1 MALLSGLFAK
11 ERCFFGNVHS
21 FLKFSPNV
29 AFVTLDPLFN
39 LVVLP
44 VEFYLLWFSLGFSNL
59 AAELLLHPFCLFSFL
74 LFLLLFLYLFVD
86 KIFEPFELD
95 ALGVGCF
102 LKIFEYFSVLR
113 LNTTS

>member
-1 MALLSGLFAK
+1 MALLSALFAK
-11 ERCFFGNVHS
+11 ERCIFWNLDS

-29 AFVTLDPLFN
+29 AFITLDPLFN

-44 VEFYLLWFSLGFSNL
+44 VEFNFLWISLGFSNL
-59 AAELLLHPFCLFSFL
+59 ATELLLHSFCFFSFL

-86 KIFEPFELD
+86 KIFELFELD

-102 LKIFEYFSVLR
+102 LKIFEYLSVFR
-113 LNTTS
+113 LDTTS